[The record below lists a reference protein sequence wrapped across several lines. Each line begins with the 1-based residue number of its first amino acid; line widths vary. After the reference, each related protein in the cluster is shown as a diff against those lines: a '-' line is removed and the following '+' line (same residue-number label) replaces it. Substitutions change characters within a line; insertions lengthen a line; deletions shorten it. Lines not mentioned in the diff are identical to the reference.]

1 MTLEATL
8 RISELLLAFALVQQ
22 SLEHLIHRDRW
33 VDPLLHVSR
42 LSLCVLLGLGVT
54 VEMTL
59 VGLWVLALVQLWRY
73 QGPYNGGSDKMTV
86 LILTCLAAAHLAP
99 NMFWSEMAL
108 SYLAVQL
115 VLSYFVSGW
124 IKVINPAWRRG
135 EALRDVF
142 RYSAYPVSE
151 QLRGLADHPWFLL
164 AMGWAVIL
172 LELIFPFTLLHPVTL
187 KLALLCTAW
196 FHFSN
201 ACFFGL
207 NRFFWIWLCAY
218 PSLIWFQ
225 ERVTQG
231 GG

>member
-1 MTLEATL
+1 M
-8 RISELLLAFALVQQ
+8 LLAFAVAQQ
-22 SLEHLIHRDRW
+22 SLEHLVHRDRW
-33 VDPLLHVSR
+33 VDPILFGLR
-42 LSLCVLLGLGVT
+42 FSLCVLLALGIMPAV
-54 VEMTL
+54 ML
-59 VGLWVLALVQLWRY
+59 VGLWVLALGQLWRY

-86 LILTCLAAAHLAP
+86 LILTCLASAHLAP
-99 NMFWSEMAL
+99 NKFWSEMAV

-135 EALRDVF
+135 EALCDVF

-164 AMGWAVIL
+164 CMGWAVIL
-172 LELIFPFTLLHPVTL
+172 LELAFPFGLLHPLTL
-187 KLALLCTAW
+187 KLALFFTAC
-196 FHFSN
+196 FHLSN

-225 ERVTQG
+225 DRVMQG